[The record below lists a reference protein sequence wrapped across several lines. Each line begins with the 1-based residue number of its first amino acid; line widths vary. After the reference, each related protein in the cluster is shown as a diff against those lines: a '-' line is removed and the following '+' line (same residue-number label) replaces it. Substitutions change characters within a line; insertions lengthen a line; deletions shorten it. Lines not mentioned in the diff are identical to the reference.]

1 MSWETISYA
10 LKNVV
15 PNEPPNA
22 LTLVATRTRGTNRST
37 SSGVMFVPSKSTASV
52 NTPFGKRMRW
62 QVGSAEFD
70 EPA

>member
-1 MSWETISYA
+1 MGWETISYA
-10 LKNVV
+10 LKNVA
-15 PNEPPNA
+15 PNEPLNA
-22 LTLVATRTRGTNRST
+22 LTLVAREHSEQTARLPG
-37 SSGVMFVPSKSTASV
+37 GVMFVPSKSTASV